1 MNSDCKKLFHRFP
14 DQYKSR
20 EVSVFKMVDSNYKAN
35 VKKAREVTAPIVD
48 NVGDKIFVYLLRGH
62 RDSGKNQPEPGEI
75 DLTNKINFIELLNYR
90 IRGGDKA
97 VENHLRYVKQ
107 NARYTSP

>member
-14 DQYKSR
+14 DQHKSR
-20 EVSVFKMVDSNYKAN
+20 EVSVCKMVDSNYKTN
-35 VKKAREVTAPIVD
+35 VKKTREVIAPIVD
-48 NVGDKIFVYLLRGH
+48 NMGAKIFVYLLRGH
-62 RDSGKNQPEPGEI
+62 RDSWKNQPQSGEI

-90 IRGGDKA
+90 IKGGDKA
-97 VENHLRYVKQ
+97 VENHLQHVKQ